1 MTDSAVLPATIQS
14 RCCIVGGGP
23 AGMML
28 GLLLARAGVSVTL
41 LEKHADFFRDFRG
54 DTIHPS
60 TLELMYELG
69 FLDEFL
75 KLPHQALNKID
86 ACINETITP
95 IADLTALPTQ
105 CKFIAFMPQWDFLNL
120 IAEQA
125 KKYPSFQLYMATEAT
140 GLVEANGVITGVTA
154 KTATADITVLA
165 DLVIAAD
172 GRFSTVRDLA
182 GMQVIDKGVPID
194 VLWLRLS
201 KQATDVSATL
211 GRIRGNRMMIMI
223 DRGQYW
229 QCGVIIAKNG
239 LNELKQQGLAAF
251 REYLV
256 KLTPFLVDRVDE
268 ITDWE
273 QIKLLTVQINHL
285 KQWHRP
291 GLLCIGDA
299 AHAMSPAGGVGVNL
313 AIQDAV
319 ATANLLAEKLR
330 TDATINE
337 SDLHRVQQRRE
348 WPMRVIQTLQAFIH
362 KRVGL
367 GPLETA
373 QTSLPMPVKLLRHWP
388 LLQRLP
394 ARIIGIGLRPEHI
407 QTKDAWHKP

>member
-1 MTDSAVLPATIQS
+1 
-14 RCCIVGGGP
+14 
-23 AGMML
+23 
-28 GLLLARAGVSVTL
+28 
-41 LEKHADFFRDFRG
+41 
-54 DTIHPS
+54 
-60 TLELMYELG
+60 MYELG

-75 KLPHQALNKID
+75 KLPHQALNKIN

-105 CKFIAFMPQWDFLNL
+105 CKFIAFMPQWDFLNF

-125 KKYPSFQLYMATEAT
+125 KKYPSFQLCMATEAT
-140 GLVEANGVITGVTA
+140 GLVETNGVITGVTA
-154 KTATADITVLA
+154 KTATADITVSA

-182 GMQVIDKGVPID
+182 GMHVTDKGVPID

-251 REYLV
+251 RAYLV
-256 KLTPFLVDRVDE
+256 ALAPFLIDRVDE

-273 QIKLLTVQINHL
+273 QVKLLTVQINHL
-285 KQWHRP
+285 KHWHRP

-313 AIQDAV
+313 AIQDAI

-348 WPMRVIQTLQAFIH
+348 WPMRVIQNLQAFIH
-362 KRVGL
+362 KRIGL
-367 GPLETA
+367 GSLETK

-394 ARIIGIGLRPEHI
+394 ARVIGIGLRPEHI
-407 QTKDAWHKP
+407 QTKDAWHTS